1 MAKIVLGMGTSHG
14 PMLSTPPEQWGQ
26 RVKADKQN
34 DRHPFRG
41 GFHSFDAL
49 AQMRRGENLAA
60 QITPEKWQ
68 MRHAACQHALDMLA
82 RKLAEVRPDVTVL
95 LGNDQKEIFTA
106 DNIPALSVY
115 RGAAIEN
122 QGKSAEKLAAAN
134 PGIAIAERGYR
145 PDAPAT
151 YPGQPEL
158 GRHIIERLIAEEFDV
173 AQYAELPLASDGLKR
188 VPHAYAFVYRR
199 LMQDAPMPSVPVI
212 LNTFYPPNQPT
223 AKRCHDLGRAL
234 KRAIESWD
242 SDAKVAVIASG
253 GLSHF
258 VIDEDLDQTVLTAF
272 ARRDRDALIGIPENL
287 LQSGNSEI
295 KAWLPLAA
303 MMADCDLPMTLVDYQ
318 PCYRSEAGTGNAM
331 AFAYWG

>member
-1 MAKIVLGMGTSHG
+1 MAKIVLGIGTSHG
-14 PMLSTPPEQWGQ
+14 PMLSTPWDQWSQ
-26 RVKADKQN
+26 RVAADKKN

-49 AQMRRGENLAA
+49 VEMRRAEKLAE
-60 QITPEKWQ
+60 QITPAKWQ
-68 MRHAACQHALDMLA
+68 MRHAACQAALDMLA
-82 RKLAEVRPDVTVL
+82 HKLKQAAPDVTVL
-95 LGNDQKEIFTA
+95 VGNDQKEMFAT
-106 DNIPALSVY
+106 DKMPALSVY
-115 RGAAIEN
+115 WGAAIEN
-122 QGKSAEKLAAAN
+122 QGKSAEKLANAN

-145 PDAPAT
+145 PEQPAA

-158 GRHIIERLIAEEFDV
+158 GRHIIESLIAEEFDV
-173 AQYAELPLASDGLKR
+173 AQSDELPLASDGLKR

-199 LMQDAPMPSVPVI
+199 LMHDAPMPSVPVI

-234 KRAIESWD
+234 KRAIESWP
-242 SDAKVAVIASG
+242 SDMRVAVIATG

-258 VIDEDLDQTVLTAF
+258 VIDEDLDQKVLTAF
-272 ARRDRDALIGIPENL
+272 ARHDRETLISLPENL

-295 KAWLPLAA
+295 KSWIPLAA
-303 MMADCDLPMTLVDYQ
+303 MMADCELPMTLVDYQ